1 MYQILR
7 YILFDGAY
15 VVGDNEKFISR
26 FAAFDDFVADN
37 VGDKL
42 AENAHTYGF
51 VVERTRFRREYKA
64 RNYRNYGVYEK
75 RNVKKVETRI
85 FLVYES
91 RNDVHSA
98 ARTLFSEKYSV
109 SKPRDNAG

>member
-1 MYQILR
+1 MAFENFFEFHYFAFRYEAHKRLFSRVRIRAVATETGRGMYQILR

-42 AENAHTYGF
+42 A
-51 VVERTRFRREYKA
+51 
-64 RNYRNYGVYEK
+64 
-75 RNVKKVETRI
+75 
-85 FLVYES
+85 
-91 RNDVHSA
+91 
-98 ARTLFSEKYSV
+98 
-109 SKPRDNAG
+109 